1 MARGE
6 YWIQEAIEHRGSL
19 RAYVQRKYGK
29 RGFTRS
35 RKTGRKIIR
44 PEILKRLS
52 KKHGTIGRR
61 ARLALTLRRLR
72 RRR

>member
-1 MARGE
+1 MAKE
-6 YWIQEAIEHRGSL
+6 YWIQEAIERPGSL
-19 RAYVQRKYGK
+19 RAYVQRKYGS

-52 KKHGTIGRR
+52 KKSGSVGRK

-72 RRR
+72 RR